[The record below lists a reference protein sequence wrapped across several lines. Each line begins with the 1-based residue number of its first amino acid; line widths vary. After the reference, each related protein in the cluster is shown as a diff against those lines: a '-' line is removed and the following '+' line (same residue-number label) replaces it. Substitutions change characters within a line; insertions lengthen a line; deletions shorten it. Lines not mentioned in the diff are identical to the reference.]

1 MKCQVTFCDSDTM
14 QDYNDYCWGCY
25 DRILENEEVSNTNP
39 QDFVIVDQV
48 IVCCIDCVEKL

>member
-1 MKCQVTFCDSDTM
+1 MTNSLCVVCK
-14 QDYNDYCWGCY
+14 
-25 DRILENEEVSNTNP
+25 TNP

>member
-1 MKCQVTFCDSDTM
+1 MTNSLCIVCK
-14 QDYNDYCWGCY
+14 
-25 DRILENEEVSNTNP
+25 TNP